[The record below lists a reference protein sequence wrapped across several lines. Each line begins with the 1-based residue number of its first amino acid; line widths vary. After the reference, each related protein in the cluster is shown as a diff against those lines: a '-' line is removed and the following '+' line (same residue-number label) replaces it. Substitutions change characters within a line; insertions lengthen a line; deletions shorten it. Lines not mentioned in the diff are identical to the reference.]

1 MNRLNALLLVSLL
14 GNAALGYTW
23 WCRLSDQPAD
33 IVAVTAPSTDPV
45 VPPPPLPLV
54 VDEQTWSRLTHADGS
69 PLDDVTLVAVLRA
82 EGFPADVLRTIFM
95 QRLRQR
101 DLAKEVALIESQPP
115 FPYWQPRVYTGLT
128 DEAES
133 GLQNLGYA
141 RQLALYELLGAD
153 AESSYNRRRRERE
166 FGTLPYPK
174 YLELQAILSDYRP
187 LEMKV
192 RMNSIRAPGEG
203 EELQLLASEKRQDIE
218 ALLSPEELAAY
229 DLRSS
234 DESRRLQQ
242 ELAEFQ
248 PSEEE
253 YLAIHRLKSANQQ
266 DFQDPNGVFLSAE
279 DRSKLQADNAKVEA
293 EIAAVL
299 GPERFAE
306 YKIKTH
312 YAYPAAKALT
322 DQLGLPPENAGAVV
336 TIQHELPDQLK
347 AIREN
352 PNLTPEQRT
361 AILTTLQD
369 TTRDR
374 VRAQL
379 TPAGLEAYEKSWGSW
394 ITRIVPPERPGP
406 RTEPT
411 P

>member
-33 IVAVTAPSTDPV
+33 IVAVKAPSTAPV
-45 VPPPPLPLV
+45 VPPPPLPPL

-187 LEMKV
+187 IEMKV

-203 EELQLLASEKRQDIE
+203 EELQLLASEKRQDI
-218 ALLSPEELAAY
+218 
-229 DLRSS
+229 
-234 DESRRLQQ
+234 
-242 ELAEFQ
+242 
-248 PSEEE
+248 
-253 YLAIHRLKSANQQ
+253 
-266 DFQDPNGVFLSAE
+266 
-279 DRSKLQADNAKVEA
+279 
-293 EIAAVL
+293 
-299 GPERFAE
+299 
-306 YKIKTH
+306 
-312 YAYPAAKALT
+312 
-322 DQLGLPPENAGAVV
+322 
-336 TIQHELPDQLK
+336 
-347 AIREN
+347 
-352 PNLTPEQRT
+352 
-361 AILTTLQD
+361 
-369 TTRDR
+369 
-374 VRAQL
+374 
-379 TPAGLEAYEKSWGSW
+379 
-394 ITRIVPPERPGP
+394 
-406 RTEPT
+406 
-411 P
+411 